1 MKKLVS
7 KILVVTLSVCLL
19 AGCGSSQKDSAS
31 KAVSSQSAISKS
43 DGSTIRINI
52 ASEPDYLDPALT
64 TTGDGGTLA
73 ANSFV
78 GLFRHGE
85 NGKIVPALCKEY
97 KVSDD
102 GLTYT
107 FHLKDGLKWS
117 DNSEL
122 TAADFE
128 YAWKRA
134 ANPKTGVQYAYLF
147 DVFAKDSDGNINV
160 KADGNTLTAVL
171 INPCP
176 YFLELCALSM
186 FYPVPKTAVEAAD
199 PDGTNP
205 GAWASEAGFVSNGA
219 YTLQKWNHNESM
231 VYVKNPNFYD
241 AAKVK
246 IEKLEFMLSADDT
259 AVFSA
264 YNAGDLDFIDTVPTD
279 EISAVKKKEDF
290 KKVDQFGTYF
300 ITFNV
305 NADLFKGMSAE
316 NASKLRQA
324 LSMLIDREY
333 IIDNIAQTE
342 QELATS
348 FIPNGMADGNG
359 GEFKS
364 DSYNYPDKE
373 SKGYFS
379 KEFDAAE
386 AKNKAV
392 ELLKSIGYKFE
403 ENGKL
408 SPQTPINIE
417 YVLNKNTGNQSIA
430 EAIQSDWSEI
440 GVNATIKTE
449 EWQTFINDRRAG
461 AFTVAR
467 DGWSADYSDPIN
479 MLEMWLSNSG
489 NNTAQFGKDP
499 SNPSAPEWNSYDE
512 LIKQIYTTPDFAK
525 RVTLMHQAEDKLM
538 STWAVVPLYF
548 YNDIY
553 MCKTNIKGIY
563 KTKNNHIY
571 FMYASVDKVNQ

>member
-1 MKKLVS
+1 MKKLIS
-7 KILVVTLSVCLL
+7 KMLVAALSVSMLV
-19 AGCGSSQKDSAS
+19 GCGSSQKDSVS
-31 KAVSSQSAISKS
+31 ETVSSESAISKS
-43 DGSTIRINI
+43 DGSTLRINI

-64 TTGDGGTLA
+64 TTSDGGTLA
-73 ANSFV
+73 ANSFT
-78 GLFRHGE
+78 GLFVHGKNE
-85 NGKIVPALCKEY
+85 KVVPALCKDY
-97 KVSDD
+97 KISED

-107 FHLKDGLKWS
+107 FTLKDGLKWS

-147 DVFAKDSDGNINV
+147 DIFAKDSDGNINV

-171 INPCP
+171 INSCP
-176 YFLELCALSM
+176 YFLELCALST

-199 PDGTNP
+199 PGGTNP
-205 GAWASEAGFVSNGA
+205 GAWASEAGFVTNGA

-241 AAKVK
+241 AANVKV
-246 IEKLEFMLSADDT
+246 EKLEFMLSADDT
-259 AVFSA
+259 ATFSA
-264 YNAGDLDFIDTVPTD
+264 YNAGNLDFIDSVPTD
-279 EISAVKKKEDF
+279 EISTVDSNVDF
-290 KKVDQFGTYF
+290 KKIDQIGTYY

-316 NASKLRQA
+316 NAAKMRQA
-324 LSMLIDREY
+324 LSILIDRGY
-333 IIDNIAQTE
+333 IIDNIAQTG

-348 FIPNGMADGNG
+348 FIPTGMSDGNG

-379 KEFDAAE
+379 KDFDAAE

-392 ELLKSIGYKFE
+392 DLLKSIGYKFD

-408 SPQTPINIE
+408 SSETPINIE
-417 YVLNKNTGNQSIA
+417 YTLNVNSGHQSIA
-430 EAIQSDWSEI
+430 EAIQSDWSAI
-440 GVNATIKTE
+440 GVNMTIKTE
-449 EWQTFINDRRAG
+449 EWQTFGNDRRAG

-467 DGWSADYSDPIN
+467 DGWNADYSDPVN
-479 MLEMWLSNSG
+479 MLEMFLTSSG
-489 NNTAQFGKDP
+489 NNHAQFGKDP
-499 SNPSAPEWNSYDE
+499 SNPSAPEWNSYDA
-512 LIKQIYTTPDFAK
+512 LIKQIYSTPDFAERAK
-525 RVTLMHQAEDKLM
+525 LMHQAEDRLM
-538 STWAVVPLYF
+538 STWAVVPLYY

-553 MCKTNIKGIY
+553 MCKTNVKGIY

-571 FMYASVDKVNQ
+571 FMYASVDK